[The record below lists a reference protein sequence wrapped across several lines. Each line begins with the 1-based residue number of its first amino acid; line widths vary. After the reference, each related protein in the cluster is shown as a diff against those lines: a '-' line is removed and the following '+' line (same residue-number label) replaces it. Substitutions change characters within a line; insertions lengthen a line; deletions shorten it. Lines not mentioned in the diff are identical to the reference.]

1 MKEQVSQITIPSLIA
16 LNCDLSDQILR
27 LSFRGNIGQEDEDGN
42 VSYTDAAQ
50 DVFNEIYDRTEGVIL
65 SYMEKL
71 EEQE

>member
-27 LSFRGNIGQEDEDGN
+27 LSFRGNIDQEDEDGN
-42 VSYTDAAQ
+42 VSITDAAQ